1 MKVITWV
8 MVVLVIAGAAFLVVR
23 PAQGCSRAHPATH
36 TQPAVKPAASPT
48 VHRSS
53 FVIAARM
60 GWL

>member
-8 MVVLVIAGAAFLVVR
+8 MVALVIAGAAFMVVR
-23 PAQGCSRAHPATH
+23 PAQGCSRAHGATH
-36 TQPAVKPAASPT
+36 TQPAAKPVTPA

-60 GWL
+60 GWF